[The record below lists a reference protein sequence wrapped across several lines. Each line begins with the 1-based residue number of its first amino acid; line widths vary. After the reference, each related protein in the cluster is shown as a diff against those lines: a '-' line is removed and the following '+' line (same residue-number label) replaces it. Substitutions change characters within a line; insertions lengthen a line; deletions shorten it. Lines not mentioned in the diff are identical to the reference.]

1 MLNFNEAKIANCN
14 WWPAVT
20 NWADLLRFYFIKI
33 LSLSLRFSLPMIW
46 FSFREKVFILKCVSR
61 RIPFPL
67 RASAMLFSIHFSLSN
82 SKGKDGLASLWPS
95 AINDITLTFQRNQLR
110 TIAWLLA
117 GINQT
122 GASRGKQKKNRR
134 RNWENWR
141 NDRTPEWIMNSHTHT
156 RTNTY
161 HWMSLTVNS
170 DRKLCIEWI

>member
-1 MLNFNEAKIANCN
+1 M
-14 WWPAVT
+14 T

-33 LSLSLRFSLPMIW
+33 LSLRFSLPMIW

-67 RASAMLFSIHFSLSN
+67 RASLSFFHSIPFNNL
-82 SKGKDGLASLWPS
+82 KRKDGLVLLWPS
-95 AINDITLTFQRNQLR
+95 AINDITSTFQRNQLR

-122 GASRGKQKKNRR
+122 GESRAKLKIEN

-141 NDRTPEWIMNSHTHT
+141 NDRTAEWIMNAHTRT
-156 RTNTY
+156 RTARTNTY

-170 DRKLCIEWI
+170 DRKLCIKWI